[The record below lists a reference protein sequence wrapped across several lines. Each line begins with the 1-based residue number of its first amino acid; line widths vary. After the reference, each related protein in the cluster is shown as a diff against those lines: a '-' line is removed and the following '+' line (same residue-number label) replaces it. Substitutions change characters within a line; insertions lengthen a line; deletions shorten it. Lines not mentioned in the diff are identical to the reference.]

1 MVFLK
6 SLKFIICLLFM
17 IWKPLLLFNKFSQ
30 MFHILITLCKCQIV
44 KLGAIEIAKTLSTS
58 TIKYCMTFH
67 WNVNKSN
74 PSFVTSKTHLKV
86 NLHWPNLLSK
96 TQATIDKVSS
106 HWLNGQ
112 INPISCDSVQE
123 AKERTPRYSA
133 EMTVCNTLRVAK
145 LNVVAPLRRITWADF
160 RTCLQRLDKALQ
172 CQTH

>member
-17 IWKPLLLFNKFSQ
+17 IWKPLLLFNKFSH

-58 TIKYCMTFH
+58 TIKYCVTFH
-67 WNVNKSN
+67 RIVNKSN
-74 PSFVTSKTHLKV
+74 HSFVTSKTHLKV

-96 TQATIDKVSS
+96 TQATIDKVIS

-112 INPISCDSVQE
+112 INPYFMWLHPRSQGKDTTILSRIDSLHYLKSCYTE
-123 AKERTPRYSA
+123 CRG
-133 EMTVCNTLRVAK
+133 
-145 LNVVAPLRRITWADF
+145 AP
-160 RTCLQRLDKALQ
+160 
-172 CQTH
+172 